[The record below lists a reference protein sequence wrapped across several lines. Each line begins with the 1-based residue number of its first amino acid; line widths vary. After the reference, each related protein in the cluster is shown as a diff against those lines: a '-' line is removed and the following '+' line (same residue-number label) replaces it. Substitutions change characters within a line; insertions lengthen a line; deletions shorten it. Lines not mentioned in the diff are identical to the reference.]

1 MGTNGTSAGVGPRLR
16 ERQYRIT
23 GATSTVSPT
32 PTARRSSA
40 PPPSRREK
48 LASGA
53 GGDDRSPGSS
63 SCILSTSAGR
73 ERRIGG
79 GRGMIAGA
87 SAGAVAERGMSPRGE
102 DSGRAGSSAR
112 AFSAEGR
119 PEGFS
124 GSASSEGSGVV
135 PDGGGAG
142 PGSSAPRAGG
152 VSRGGSSE
160 GTVLGSAVPQ
170 ALQKRA
176 GRITAVPQAVQITF
190 GGELGARAPPHWRQN
205 RSPFRYSA
213 WHAGQTR
220 RGDDGCWT
228 TLAPASS
235 SWRSSRKSRRAVP
248 IATRSPSR
256 RLRSLTRS
264 PLTSEP
270 LDELQSRRK
279 YWLPRYSITA

>member
-1 MGTNGTSAGVGPRLR
+1 MGTKGTSAGVGPRSR
-16 ERQYRIT
+16 DRQYRTT
-23 GATSTVSPT
+23 GATSTARPT

-40 PPPSRREK
+40 PAASRREK

-53 GGDDRSPGSS
+53 GGEDRSPGSS

-73 ERRIGG
+73 GRRTEVWKGT
-79 GRGMIAGA
+79 MAGA
-87 SAGAVAERGMSPRGE
+87 SAGAAAERGMSPRSE
-102 DSGRAGSSAR
+102 DGTRAGSSDR

-119 PEGFS
+119 PGGFS

-135 PDGGGAG
+135 PDGAG
-142 PGSSAPRAGG
+142 DPTGSPSPGAGG

-213 WHAGQTR
+213 WHEGQTR

-235 SWRSSRKSRRAVP
+235 SWMSSRKSRRAVP
-248 IATRSPSR
+248 IAIRSPSR

-264 PLTSEP
+264 PLTREP
-270 LDELQSRRK
+270 LDELQSRR
-279 YWLPRYSITA
+279 